1 MKMTFHWLFC
11 LYIYLLTSINIIG
24 LFMYL
29 FVSLFCL
36 FTDLFLSEKMD
47 EFYSQ
52 TNKGESRYAEV

>member
-1 MKMTFHWLFC
+1 
-11 LYIYLLTSINIIG
+11 
-24 LFMYL
+24 MYL